1 MMRGESIVCFAKD
14 WSEDP
19 TSNNH
24 VMKMLAQDNGVL
36 WLNSISTRT
45 PDFTSGRDLDKIVK
59 KLKSFAQ
66 GPVDVADTRPR
77 EPGAGLHVYTPIV
90 LPFPYSKAATV
101 ANGEI
106 LKRTVRLLRGK
117 YNMRPDFQLWSFVPT
132 AVNYVGKLG
141 ESLVVYYC
149 TDEWS
154 HFSYVD
160 GAKIVA
166 MEKELCRRADIVFT
180 TAKTLL
186 ESKKE
191 YNPETHLA
199 SHGVDVEHFAK
210 ALDPKTELAP
220 EVANLKGPVI
230 GFVGL
235 IQDWVDTDA
244 IAYLAEKKPDWNF
257 VVIGKSLVDVSHLKK
272 PNVHL
277 LGRKPYSDLP
287 PYMKRFD
294 VGLIPFRL
302 NELTRNVNPIK
313 LREYFSAGLPVVS
326 SDIPEVRMYAD
337 FKFGEEEGALGCGVY
352 GSHEELLGL
361 CERALADDSPGAR
374 RRRSEAMKAETWEK
388 KVEALGAHIMRVK
401 EEKARRRRST

>member
-24 VMKMLAQDNGVL
+24 VMKMLARDNEVL
-36 WLNSISTRT
+36 WLNSISTRA
-45 PDFTSGRDLDKIVK
+45 PDFKSGRDLGKIGK
-59 KLKSFAQ
+59 KLKSFAK
-66 GPVDVADTRPR
+66 GPIDV
-77 EPGAGLHVYTPIV
+77 EPGLHVYTPIV
-90 LPFPYSKAATV
+90 LPFPHSRVATA
-101 ANGEI
+101 ANGRI
-106 LKRTVRLLRGK
+106 LEASVSVLRNRF
-117 YNMRPDFQLWSFVPT
+117 NMSRDFQLWSFIPT

-160 GAKIVA
+160 GEKIVA
-166 MEKELCRRADIVFT
+166 MEKELCQRADIVFT

-186 ESKKE
+186 ERKKA

-199 SHGVDVEHFAK
+199 SHGVDVAHFAK
-210 ALDPKTELAP
+210 ALDPKTDVAP
-220 EVANLKGPVI
+220 EIAHLKGPVI

-244 IAYLAEKKPDWNF
+244 IAYLAEKRPDWNF

-277 LGRKPYSDLP
+277 LGRKAYADLP

-337 FKFGEEEGALGCGVY
+337 NEFGDKEGALGCGVY
-352 GSHEELLGL
+352 GSHEELLSM
-361 CERALADDSPGAR
+361 CEKALAADSPAAR
-374 RRRSEAMKAETWEK
+374 KRRSQAMLAETWEK
-388 KVEALGAHIMRVK
+388 KVEALGDHIARVK
-401 EEKARRRRST
+401 AKKQGRG